1 MERRGRAS
9 DCQRSYDF
17 TQYDLPPPL
26 TAEHTPRSRLAPAYP
41 QRDEHGTPSLVQS
54 GLTFGAAVLLL
65 GPAMALLAPFS
76 APSTRS
82 SSSRASAFAYLWRWP
97 RWTDQFGKVTIADD
111 DHLELSGSHC
121 SGTTQSLSVTTY

>member
-1 MERRGRAS
+1 MTLLMSYQWSGAADPS

-17 TQYDLPPPL
+17 TQNDLPPPL
-26 TAEHTPRSRLAPAYP
+26 TAGHTPRSRLAPAYP
-41 QRDEHGTPSLVQS
+41 RRTSTARRLVQS

-82 SSSRASAFAYLWRWP
+82 SSSRLSAFVTFAAASLG
-97 RWTDQFGKVTIADD
+97 TDQFGR
-111 DHLELSGSHC
+111 GSHR
-121 SGTTQSLSVTTY
+121 G